1 MYVEWME
8 LEREKFKL
16 EERRVV
22 VLEKLLKDN
31 EN

>member
-31 EN
+31 